1 MEGINLESSRTTT
14 EMTKGKA
21 KKGKESKA
29 SKPEELSASAKAY
42 IAALEAEL
50 ADQHLRVLLYQ
61 GIISAASE
69 QLGVD
74 IVKKIGGHRSGP

>member
-1 MEGINLESSRTTT
+1 MEGINLESSRTTA

-42 IAALEAEL
+42 IAALEANC
-50 ADQHLRVLLYQ
+50 DR
-61 GIISAASE
+61 
-69 QLGVD
+69 LGL
-74 IVKKIGGHRSGP
+74 KSCHG

>member
-1 MEGINLESSRTTT
+1 MKGTKLEAEKNAN

-21 KKGKESKA
+21 RIIKSVKVE
-29 SKPEELSASAKAY
+29 KPAVMTSAQKAY

-50 ADQHLRVLLYQ
+50 ADQHLRVILYQ
-61 GIISAASE
+61 GILSAASE
-69 QLGVD
+69 QYGED